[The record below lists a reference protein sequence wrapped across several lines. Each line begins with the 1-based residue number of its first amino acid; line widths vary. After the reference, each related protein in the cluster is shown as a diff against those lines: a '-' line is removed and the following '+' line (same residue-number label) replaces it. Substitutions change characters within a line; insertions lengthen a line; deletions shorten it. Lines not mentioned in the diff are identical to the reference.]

1 MEERSIFCKNNFIKI
16 RYFHFDIPKAVV
28 LRCKTYAFIVQTTAF
43 GTRNNRFHNV
53 LINMKLN
60 NSYACEKDL
69 QLSSLFLTYNL
80 LLFYSYVVFYM
91 KSPTYW

>member
-1 MEERSIFCKNNFIKI
+1 M
-16 RYFHFDIPKAVV
+16 
-28 LRCKTYAFIVQTTAF
+28 
-43 GTRNNRFHNV
+43 RNNRSHNV

-80 LLFYSYVVFYM
+80 LLFNSYVVFYM